1 MELISQ
7 GRQLLGVLVQLC
19 QQQLVEKD
27 GVTMVTEED
36 EDMQERSSERLPTQL
51 ICLYARI
58 AGFAISC
65 GNGQFSLPH
74 ATEWWNVCK
83 YCIYVFNDTLQFLNC

>member
-19 QQQLVEKD
+19 QQQLVEKA
-27 GVTMVTEED
+27 GVTMVTED

-74 ATEWWNVCK
+74 AAEWWNC
-83 YCIYVFNDTLQFLNC
+83 LQILYISI